1 MLITVLLLRGPGAT
15 MRTDAGDNQ
24 IPIADASFGDPN
36 PFGPDH
42 ARGEEYS
49 PCASYPRH

>member
-1 MLITVLLLRGPGAT
+1 MN
-15 MRTDAGDNQ
+15 TDVRDNQ
-24 IPIADASFGDPN
+24 IPIADVHFEDPN
-36 PFGPDH
+36 PFGRFD